1 MRKVLLIYAVL
12 MLPLMLFAQ
21 GGVIFQAFVDAK
33 QAVLDSYFEVTFTL
47 KNGEGRDFRPPSFDD
62 FIVASGPS
70 RAVRTTI
77 VNGQYSSE
85 MSYTYVLQPKKT
97 GKFTIGAA
105 TVKVNN
111 STYRTEPMAIEVIE
125 GRTSS
130 RGEASNEVFVKAEPS
145 VTEAFVGQQITL
157 DYKLYTTINI
167 DNYNIIE
174 EAGYSGFFAQDVRR
188 YDSRVIREVIGGT
201 QFVTKVLKRVALFP
215 QQAGTLTIEPMTL
228 QLGMIVDTPGN
239 RNNFFFNK
247 QVERI
252 PARTEPVS
260 IKVNALPAGSPPS
273 FTGAVGKFE
282 MTASLNRPTLT
293 TDDAISLRLTVSG
306 NGDIKRVQA
315 PPIVFPDEFDLYDP
329 RIVEESTFEM
339 NGELSA
345 RKVFEYMALPRE
357 PGNYQIRP
365 EFSYF
370 DPDSAEY
377 AVFNSEAYDITV
389 RQGSN
394 ANRKTDLP
402 VLPDE
407 PHEDIRFIKLDGE
420 LTRGGARF
428 FGSPLFWGLTA
439 FPFVLFGS
447 VLVFKRR
454 QDGRRRLDPAILK
467 SRRARK
473 MAQQRLA
480 VASKH
485 MNAGESRAFYDE
497 VSKAMLGYVC
507 DKLQIPR
514 SELTKSNVQS
524 KLHSLQ
530 VSPEHID
537 RFMKVIQTTETAL
550 FAGMDN
556 SAAMNETYQNAVELL
571 AGIETALG

>member
-1 MRKVLLIYAVL
+1 MRKGLLIYAVL
-12 MLPLMLFAQ
+12 MLPLMLSAQ
-21 GGVIFQAFVDAK
+21 GGVIFQTFVDAK

-111 STYRTEPMAIEVIE
+111 STYRTEPVAIEVIE

-130 RGEASNEVFVKAEPS
+130 KGDASNEVFVKAEPS

-260 IKVNALPAGSPPS
+260 IKVNALPADSPPS

-377 AVFNSEAYDITV
+377 VVFNGEAYDITV
-389 RQGSN
+389 RQGSIG
-394 ANRKTDLP
+394 NRKTDLP

-420 LTRGGARF
+420 LTRGGAPF

-439 FPFVLFGS
+439 FPFVLFGG

-485 MNAGESRAFYDE
+485 MNADESRAFYDE

-530 VSPEHID
+530 VSPEQID

-556 SAAMNETYQNAVELL
+556 SAAMNETYRNAVELL